1 MNTTIDTSNSP
12 ASAPVYL
19 GYTQAELDRAFDQT
33 QWASNLKELVGRWA
47 ETSRRVRETASRM
60 ETRRYGSADN
70 EDMEIFPAHEANRP
84 VHVFIHGGEWKRR
97 DKLGSAFPALS
108 LVTGGL
114 NFVNLNFDATPHVT
128 IPQMIDQVR
137 RALIWIYRNIGEFG
151 GDADAIY
158 LSGHS
163 SGAHMAAVLS
173 TTRWEDFH
181 APPNLL
187 KGVVCIGGL
196 YDMEP
201 VLLSMR
207 RAWVKLTP
215 DEAHQVSPIHHID
228 WIGMPVTVIYGENES
243 PEFQRQAKAFHGS
256 LLADNKPCNLIEMP
270 GQNHFEV
277 LDALHDPRS
286 RLSEVLVTQTKA
298 R

>member
-1 MNTTIDTSNSP
+1 MNTTIDTPDNS

-19 GYTQAELDRAFDQT
+19 GYTQTELDRAFDQT
-33 QWASNLKELVGRWA
+33 QWASNLRELVGRWA
-47 ETSRRVRETASRM
+47 ETSRQVRETSPRM

-70 EDMEIFPAHEANRP
+70 EDLEIFPAQERNRP

-97 DKLGSAFPALS
+97 DNLGSAFPALS
-108 LVTGGL
+108 LVSSGL

-128 IPQMIDQVR
+128 IPVMVDQVR
-137 RALIWIYRNIGEFG
+137 RALVWIHRNIRELG
-151 GDADAIY
+151 GDPDAIY

-163 SGAHMAAVLS
+163 SGAHLAAVLA

-187 KGVVCIGGL
+187 KGVVCVGGL

-207 RAWVKLTP
+207 RAWVKLTL
-215 DEAHQVSPIHHID
+215 DEAHQVSPILHVDRIS
-228 WIGMPVTVIYGENES
+228 MPVTVVYGEKES
-243 PEFQRQAKAFHGS
+243 PEFKRQAKAFHGA
-256 LLADNKPCNLIEMP
+256 LLASNKLCDLIEMP

-286 RLSEVLVTQTKA
+286 RLSEILVTHTKA
-298 R
+298 L